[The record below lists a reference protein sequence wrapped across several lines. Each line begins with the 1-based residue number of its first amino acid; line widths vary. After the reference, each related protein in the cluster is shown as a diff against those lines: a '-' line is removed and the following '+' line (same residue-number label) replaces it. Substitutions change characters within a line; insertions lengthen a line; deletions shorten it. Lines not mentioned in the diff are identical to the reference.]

1 MALVKPAALRTGE
14 EVDKGYAMGS
24 SREYWE
30 HARECARWA
39 AEAKT
44 TEDHNILLEMAKAWT
59 NIALVESDIA
69 RQVLFEGRVTKPPHH

>member
-1 MALVKPAALRTGE
+1 MAPVEYAAPRTGE
-14 EVDKGYAMGS
+14 EVNKGYAMGS

-44 TEDHNILLEMAKAWT
+44 KQDHDILFEMAKAWT

-69 RQVLFEGRVTKPPHH
+69 RQVLFEGRITKPPLH

>member
-1 MALVKPAALRTGE
+1 
-14 EVDKGYAMGS
+14 MGS

-44 TEDHNILLEMAKAWT
+44 KEDQDILLEMAKAWT
-59 NIALVESDIA
+59 NIALVECDIA
-69 RQVLFEGRVTKPPHH
+69 RQVSLEGRVTKLPLH

>member
-1 MALVKPAALRTGE
+1 
-14 EVDKGYAMGS
+14 MGS

-44 TEDHNILLEMAKAWT
+44 KEDHDVLLEMAKAWT
-59 NIALVESDIA
+59 NIALVETDIA
-69 RQVLFEGRVTKPPHH
+69 KQIAADEIVIKQLHN

>member
-1 MALVKPAALRTGE
+1 
-14 EVDKGYAMGS
+14 MGS

-44 TEDHNILLEMAKAWT
+44 KQDQDILLEMAKAWT
-59 NIALVESDIA
+59 NIALVDCDIA
-69 RQVLFEGRVTKPPHH
+69 RQVSSEGRVTKPPPH

>member
-1 MALVKPAALRTGE
+1 
-14 EVDKGYAMGS
+14 MGS

-44 TEDHNILLEMAKAWT
+44 KEDQDILLGMAKAWT

-69 RQVLFEGRVTKPPHH
+69 RQVSFERRVTIPSLH

>member
-1 MALVKPAALRTGE
+1 
-14 EVDKGYAMGS
+14 MGS

-44 TEDHNILLEMAKAWT
+44 KEDHDILFEMAKAWT
-59 NIALVESDIA
+59 DIALVESDIA
-69 RQVLFEGRVTKPPHH
+69 RKVSFEDLQLSRHFIG